1 MKKLF
6 TIVAAALMSASAF
19 AQVHCEWTAAQLPSE
34 VFAGK
39 AAAEAAGYNT
49 MWWAADAT
57 NGDAAPV
64 KWLGMPACDLINS
77 ANIVVSLPL
86 AYNYVST
93 GNNKYSGTSYAYKLI
108 MGMNNSTRDGIDPI
122 EFTNGVVDNGYVR
135 TSGTSDQGNVVND
148 AIIKVEVKSANYGSI
163 TLKYN
168 RGGNNSAM
176 YVVDQTKSKNVL
188 WSVTRCPDANVQTHV
203 ARFGVEP
210 GHVYYIMASE
220 KGSVELYGIEYDECA
235 DENYTILATTDN
247 STDLWTAAQLPSEVF
262 AGKAAAEAAGYNTM
276 WWAADATNG
285 DAAPVKWLGMPACD
299 LINSANIVVS
309 LPLAYNYVST
319 GNNKYSGTSYAY
331 KLIMGM
337 NNSTRDGIDPIEF
350 TNGVV
355 DNGYVRTSGTSDQGN
370 VVNDA
375 IVKISIPAEGTYGRV
390 ILNYNRGGNNSAMYV
405 VDQTKG
411 NQVLQS
417 TTRCPDDAVKTHSA
431 IFNVQPGHDY
441 YVMSSEKGSTELY
454 AIGYCSAADAK
465 YGVSLAT
472 GIQEVLTN
480 NGNNN
485 GEKTIK
491 AIYTI
496 DGAKVNSLQKGL
508 NIIKYSDGTAK
519 KVIK

>member
-19 AQVHCEWTAAQLPSE
+19 AQAHCEWTASQLPAAK
-34 VFAGK
+34 FATVEE
-39 AAAEAAGYNT
+39 AVAAGYNT
-49 MWWAADAT
+49 LWTM
-57 NGDAAPV
+57 PQH
-64 KWLGMPACDLINS
+64 LGMPACDLINNE
-77 ANIVVSLPL
+77 NIQVSLPL

-262 AGKAAAEAAGYNTM
+262 AGKAAADAAGYNTM
-276 WWAADATNG
+276 WWDIKNG
-285 DAAPVKWLGMPACD
+285 ETSPANFLGMPACD
-299 LINSANIVVS
+299 LINSSNVVVS
-309 LPLAYNYVST
+309 LPLAYNYVSV
-319 GNNKYSGTSYAY
+319 GNGKYSGSSYAY

-465 YGVSLAT
+465 YGVSLTT

-485 GEKTIK
+485 GENTIK

-496 DGAKVNSLQKGL
+496 DGSKVNSLQKGL